1 MTLFE
6 KFEFDMEIKMIDITT
21 WMSNFLQALN
31 KTFANRV
38 WFVGLQGS
46 YGRGEATE
54 TSDIDVVVILDELS
68 AKDILIYN
76 DMLNTLSHRDLICG
90 FLSGKNEL
98 MNWEPSDLF
107 QFYNDTI
114 PLKGSLDEVMV
125 LVDKSAVNRA
135 IKIGACNIF
144 HGCVHNMLYEKSED
158 VLQGLYKSA
167 SFVVQAIV
175 FKQTGKYISHQKD
188 LLQVVSSDERTVLE
202 NLTKL
207 KNGGIID
214 FNLMSET
221 LFIWVKKWIV
231 ESN

>member
-1 MTLFE
+1 MV
-6 KFEFDMEIKMIDITT
+6 DIKT
-21 WMSNFLQALN
+21 WMDKFLL
-31 KTFANRV
+31 KLDETFGERV

-46 YGRGEATE
+46 YCRGEATE
-54 TSDIDVVVILDELS
+54 KSDIDTVVILDELS
-68 AKDILIYN
+68 SADIKIYN
-76 DMLNTLSHRDLICG
+76 AMLDTLPERELICG
-90 FLSGKNEL
+90 FLSGKNEIL
-98 MNWEPSDLF
+98 NWEPSDLF
-107 QFYNDTI
+107 QFYYDTKPI
-114 PLKGSLDEVMV
+114 KGSLDE
-125 LVDKSAVNRA
+125 LLEKIDDSAIERA
-135 IKIGACNIF
+135 IKIGVCNIY

-175 FKQTGKYISHQKD
+175 FKQTGNYISHQKD

-214 FNLMSET
+214 FNLISET
-221 LFIWVKKWIV
+221 LFTWAKKWIV